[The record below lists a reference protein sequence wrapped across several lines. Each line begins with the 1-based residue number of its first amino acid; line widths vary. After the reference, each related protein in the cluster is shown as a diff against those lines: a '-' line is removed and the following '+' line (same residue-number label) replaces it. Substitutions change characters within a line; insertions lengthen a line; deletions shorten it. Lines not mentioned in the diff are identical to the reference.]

1 MSQLPFI
8 TSEELDAST
17 CAVMDAIGGNAAA
30 IQDVIDNAIL
40 AATDLMWRLT
50 GRQFGVSTDT
60 VRPVLH
66 GGVVY
71 RLELGEYPIISVTS
85 VKVDGETLPTS
96 AYWISEDRFI
106 ERVDGTAWPRTQK
119 PYLADSEEE
128 TFSVTFSWGTA
139 PPQAVKS
146 ATRRLACEILAMA
159 VGQPTSLSE
168 RVRSVTRQGM
178 SLDLLSP
185 TDLLNNNGRT
195 GIFEV
200 DLALVA
206 YNADGHTAMPI
217 VIMTPDDVPG
227 EGGSAGGG
235 SGSAQGPAGTGA
247 PGLSAYELAVEG
259 GYVGDQES
267 WLLSLREGYW
277 TEHLD
282 TTLGAIASSIS
293 VTGLAAHKRVRLY
306 LTARSSDTIA
316 QITDLRIRFE
326 ADAGSNY
333 GWVQHGGSNT
343 GNVFTTRTDASNNS
357 TYLKA
362 GLVTTSHT
370 AAVRYGMITGQ
381 TTYVSGFGQ
390 PAYLETES
398 VAQSGGAVADTYM
411 TRHAGTWR
419 NPTVDTSRGTMV
431 LTLGSGSFVA
441 GTRIRVE
448 VAD

>member
-8 TSEELDAST
+8 TADELDAST

-30 IQDVIDNAIL
+30 VQDVIDNAIL

-50 GRQFGVSTDT
+50 GRQFGLSTDIS
-60 VRPVLH
+60 RPVLQ

-71 RLELGEYPIISVTS
+71 RLELGEYPIVSVTS
-85 VKVDGETLPTS
+85 VKIDGETLPTS
-96 AYWISEDRFI
+96 AYWVSDDRFI

-119 PYLADSEEE
+119 PYLADSEDE
-128 TFSVTFSWGTA
+128 TFSVSFTWGTP
-139 PPQAVKS
+139 PPQAVRS

-168 RVRSVTRQGM
+168 RVRSVTRQGT

-217 VIMTPDDVPG
+217 VIMTPDDVP
-227 EGGSAGGG
+227 ESNAAGGG
-235 SGSAQGPAGTGA
+235 TGSAQGA
-247 PGLSAYELAVEG
+247 PGLSAYELAVES
-259 GYVGDQES
+259 GYVGDVDS
-267 WLLSLREGYW
+267 WLASLGEGYW
-277 TEHLD
+277 VEHLD
-282 TTLGAIASSIS
+282 QTLSAAATSIS
-293 VTGLAAHKRVRLY
+293 VTGLTAHSRVRFY
-306 LTARSSDTIA
+306 LMTRSSDALA
-316 QITDLRIRFE
+316 QITELRIRFGG
-326 ADAGSNY
+326 DVGSNY
-333 GWVQHGGSNT
+333 GWVQQGGSNT
-343 GNVFTTRTDASNNS
+343 GNVFTARTDASNAS

-362 GLVTTSHT
+362 GLITTSHT

-398 VAQSGGAVADTYM
+398 VAQSGGTAPDTYM

-419 NPTVDTSRGTMV
+419 NFGSTVRESMV
-431 LTLGSGSFVA
+431 LTLGSGLFVP

-448 VAD
+448 VAE

>member
-128 TFSVTFSWGTA
+128 TFSITFTWGTT

-206 YNADGHTAMPI
+206 YNADGHTAMPV

-227 EGGSAGGG
+227 DSSSPGGG
-235 SGSAQGPAGTGA
+235 TGSAQGPAGTGA
-247 PGLSAYELAVEG
+247 PGLSAYELAVES
-259 GYVGDQES
+259 GYVGDLNS

-282 TTLGAIASSIS
+282 TTLSAAATSIS
-293 VTGLAAHKRVRLY
+293 VTGLAAYQRVRFY
-306 LTARSSDTIA
+306 LTARSSDA
-316 QITDLRIRFE
+316 LSQITDLRVRFE
-326 ADAGSNY
+326 GDTGSNY

-343 GNVFTTRTDASNNS
+343 GNVFTARTDASNAS

-362 GLVTTSHT
+362 GLITTAHT
-370 AAVRYGMITGQ
+370 ASVRYGMITGQ
-381 TTYVSGFGQ
+381 TTFVSGFGQ
-390 PAYLETES
+390 PAYLESES

-419 NPTVDTSRGTMV
+419 NLASDTSRDSM
-431 LTLGSGSFVA
+431 LLLLGSGLFVP